1 MDFFCNFVPS
11 LGTYSAAP
19 RQLKQAS
26 LHSACTSIVR
36 LKILPMNNKRSI
48 KITSGQS
55 AVEPRNV
62 RHHAIF
68 VRTGGGIFCKL
79 RTLLFRA
86 CCLFR
91 RRNDYYHYDR
101 IAMRIA
107 DRMGMTCEYKTARR
121 HHLTPIEALE
131 DWDLMMPEDY
141 ELFYDE
147 FK

>member
-1 MDFFCNFVPS
+1 
-11 LGTYSAAP
+11 
-19 RQLKQAS
+19 
-26 LHSACTSIVR
+26 
-36 LKILPMNNKRSI
+36 MNNKRSI

-55 AVEPRNV
+55 AVESRNV
-62 RHHAIF
+62 RHHANF
-68 VRTGGGIFCKL
+68 VIAGGGIFCKL
-79 RTLLFRA
+79 RTFLFRA

-107 DRMGMTCEYKTARR
+107 DRRGMTCEYKTARR

-131 DWDLMMPEDY
+131 DWDLMTPEDY

-147 FK
+147 F

>member
-1 MDFFCNFVPS
+1 
-11 LGTYSAAP
+11 
-19 RQLKQAS
+19 
-26 LHSACTSIVR
+26 
-36 LKILPMNNKRSI
+36 MNNKRSI

-62 RHHAIF
+62 RHHANF
-68 VRTGGGIFCKL
+68 VIAGGGIFCKL

-86 CCLFR
+86 CCLFC

-107 DRMGMTCEYKTARR
+107 DRRGMTYEYKTARR

-141 ELFYDE
+141 ELFE
-147 FK
+147 E

>member
-55 AVEPRNV
+55 AVESRNV

-68 VRTGGGIFCKL
+68 VIIGGGIFCKL
-79 RTLLFRA
+79 RTLLFQA

-107 DRMGMTCEYKTARR
+107 DRRGMTCEYKTARR

-141 ELFYDE
+141 ELFYE
-147 FK
+147 E

>member
-1 MDFFCNFVPS
+1 M
-11 LGTYSAAP
+11 
-19 RQLKQAS
+19 
-26 LHSACTSIVR
+26 I
-36 LKILPMNNKRSI
+36 NKRSI

-68 VRTGGGIFCKL
+68 VRAGGGIFCKL
-79 RTLLFRA
+79 RTILFQA

-107 DRMGMTCEYKTARR
+107 DRKGMTCEYKTARR

-131 DWDLMMPEDY
+131 DWDLMTPEDY